1 MIRWIVKDRLGTA
14 AADDF
19 VTDQPT
25 VLVDVRTLVDKRGNS
40 AAALLVKID
49 AGVAALRS
57 GKRVVVVCDFGVSR
71 SNTIATGILARW
83 RNLDLDD
90 AVAQVVETT
99 GEMSIK
105 LDMVEDLRDAFQAE
119 LTGPEPSGIL
129 ITGGSGFLGAP
140 LRDHLAT
147 THAVHAPSRAALNL
161 LGPALSLDRYCR
173 ENNIG
178 KIVHFAY
185 PRIYTNNEAMGQSL
199 TILRNVLDV
208 CKSRGIHLVLPSSW
222 VVFSGY
228 RTNSMEADVAT
239 LPRPRGIYGEIKFL
253 EEVLVRNAAT
263 NGEVVAT
270 IVRLSPVYGARSLR
284 PRLIRY
290 AHQYLREDRP
300 IATHR
305 YRNGLPKLQLLYV
318 DDAVTGLAKIV
329 NLGRSELYHLGG
341 SRAYEPREIIAN
353 IGEIIGHGPRIQ
365 EVEIDDHTANIFL
378 NSEAT
383 SLETGWIPAIELHEG
398 LRRTLEIPL
407 DLK

>member
-1 MIRWIVKDRLGTA
+1 VIRWIVKDRLGTT

-19 VTDQPT
+19 VSDQLT
-25 VLVDVRTLVDKRGNS
+25 VLVDVRNLVDKRGNS
-40 AAALLVKID
+40 AAALLAEID
-49 AGVAALRS
+49 AGVSALRG
-57 GKRVVVVCDFGVSR
+57 GKRVVVICDFGVSR
-71 SNTIATGILARW
+71 SNTIAAGILARW
-83 RNLDLDD
+83 RDLDLDD

-105 LDMVEDLRDAFQAE
+105 LDMIEDLRDTFQGA
-119 LTGPEPSGIL
+119 LTGREPNGIL

-140 LRDHLAT
+140 LRDHLST
-147 THAVHAPSRAALNL
+147 THAVHAPTREALNL
-161 LGPALSLDRYCR
+161 LGPSLTLDRYCR

-199 TILRNVLDV
+199 TILRNILDV

-228 RTNSMEADVAT
+228 RTNSLEADVAT
-239 LPRPRGIYGEIKFL
+239 HPRPRGIYGETKFL

-270 IVRLSPVYGARSLR
+270 IVRLSPVYGTRSPR

-290 AHQYLREDRP
+290 ACQYLKEDRP

-318 DDAVTGLAKIV
+318 DDAVTGLAEIV
-329 NLGRSELYHLGG
+329 KYGSSQLYHLGG

-353 IGEIIGHGPRIQ
+353 IGEIVGHKPRIQ
-365 EVEIDDHTANIFL
+365 EVEINDHTANIFL

-383 SLETGWIPAIELHEG
+383 SLEMGWAPTIELYQG
-398 LRRTLEIPL
+398 LHHTLEIPPG
-407 DLK
+407 LK